1 MGMILHQ
8 CIVSECV
15 LTCFSILL
23 QVDFTKCAGFFCIL
37 GIVVFVTGIITAI
50 VLSFKYVSMTLH
62 LVIYTK
68 IVIRSFNCCFLC
80 SFFQVPWLHML
91 YAGIGAIAFTLV
103 CLIKQIEFSF
113 TFFGRLWFCMGTLF
127 TLSIL
132 KSLLC
137 ICVFLNISFW
147 PIILNC
153 SSGTGSTPSA
163 QRNMC
168 LPPSPFMWTLS
179 RSSSSSCKL
188 LDLQRDRSL
197 DLFCADLMAL
207 LFMHY
212 AVSSQSMPY

>member
-1 MGMILHQ
+1 
-8 CIVSECV
+8 
-15 LTCFSILL
+15 
-23 QVDFTKCAGFFCIL
+23 
-37 GIVVFVTGIITAI
+37 
-50 VLSFKYVSMTLH
+50 
-62 LVIYTK
+62 
-68 IVIRSFNCCFLC
+68 
-80 SFFQVPWLHML
+80 ML

-103 CLIKQIEFSF
+103 CLISIHKQIEFSF

-163 QRNMC
+163 QRSTF

-188 LDLQRDRSL
+188 SDFQRDRSL
-197 DLFCADLMAL
+197 DILCCHNGFTVYAL
-207 LFMHY
+207 CSVFSVNAQLIY
-212 AVSSQSMPY
+212 TQTCKI